1 MGMNRNYS
9 TVSNLEPWFFLE
21 FVSAF
26 DAYKIKPWIISTK
39 LLLSDIDYDNNI
51 SQSSLGTIKVSLTLS
66 LTKILRLNMYL

>member
-39 LLLSDIDYDNNI
+39 LLLSNIDYDNNI
-51 SQSSLGTIKVSLTLS
+51 SQS
-66 LTKILRLNMYL
+66 